1 MPHFDTILVMK
12 DGELSERGSFKQ
24 LLERKGAFSDF
35 LQAHFL
41 QENEELTEQGL
52 QIYTCISISGA
63 HVALKGYDL
72 FSRVIDV
79 FE

>member
-24 LLERKGAFSDF
+24 LLERKGAFADF

-63 HVALKGYDL
+63 HDHDHV
-72 FSRVIDV
+72 SRVIDV